1 VQFNEDTNTYHLVQR
16 KYTVEDITTH
26 YTRPEVVR
34 FQMGVSSKKDKKDK
48 KDKKE
53 VKEKLTLDFG
63 EEEEEPEFVLKEDE
77 NENENE
83 DKDKETL
90 EKESIKKI
98 EETPEY
104 KLIWYGLNPKYKD
117 FLVKDPKWLEETMAA
132 YMKARK
138 EKKMREFYNPSD
150 LVLPPIIDD
159 VSGKFDFGNETYNEI
174 MNGLPREQ
182 KQNMKNLFTSSET
195 REFMD
200 NELKKILRAEFRL
213 AKF

>member
-1 VQFNEDTNTYHLVQR
+1 
-16 KYTVEDITTH
+16 
-26 YTRPEVVR
+26 
-34 FQMGVSSKKDKKDK
+34 MGVSSSKKEKKEL

-53 VKEKLTLDFG
+53 QKDKLTLDIT
-63 EEEEEPEFVLKEDE
+63 EEQEQEEKEEDLDPVFVLRETQKEGQ
-77 NENENE
+77 
-83 DKDKETL
+83 
-90 EKESIKKI
+90 

-104 KLIWYGLNPKYKD
+104 KLIWYGLNQKYKD
-117 FLVKDPKWLEETMAA
+117 YLLKDPKWLEETMAA
-132 YMKARK
+132 YMKSRK

-174 MNGLPREQ
+174 INGLPREQ
-182 KQNMKNLFTSSET
+182 KQNMKNLFTSSKT